1 MIDTEA
7 IKTAVVTGLSVYCG
21 VPVIRSN
28 QNEMPPT
35 YPYLV
40 FTVITPESENNGT
53 FGEYEDGIDRRPTLQ
68 GWSIS
73 AVADSNADSLF
84 LASKAKD
91 WLDRVGTTYLN
102 DRGVICQETT
112 AVTNRD
118 SVLNVEYE
126 YRNGFD
132 ATFWTFSEI
141 DADSG
146 TNGPGEIRSVMI
158 NGGAESGGDES
169 GGEASFTETDYENL
183 INLPRINGHQLIG
196 DKSAEDLQ
204 LLGEIG
210 NTEIL
215 LIWNTVMTLE

>member
-1 MIDTEA
+1 MINTET
-7 IKTAVVTGLSVYCG
+7 IKTTVVTGLGIYCG

-28 QNEMPPT
+28 QNELPPV

-53 FGEYEDGIDRRPTLQ
+53 FGEYEDGIDRRPSSQ

-73 AVADSNADSLF
+73 AVADTHSESLR

-118 SVLNVEYE
+118 SFLTVEYE

-132 ATFWTFSEI
+132 ATFWTLSEI
-141 DADSG
+141 ESDDAD
-146 TNGPGEIRSVMI
+146 GPGEIRSVVI
-158 NGGAESGGDES
+158 NGGTADYDDSSESAEG
-169 GGEASFTETDYENL
+169 DYEKL
-183 INLPRINGHQLIG
+183 INLPCINGHQLIG

-204 LLGEIG
+204 LFGEIE

-215 LIWNTVMTLE
+215 QIWNTVMT